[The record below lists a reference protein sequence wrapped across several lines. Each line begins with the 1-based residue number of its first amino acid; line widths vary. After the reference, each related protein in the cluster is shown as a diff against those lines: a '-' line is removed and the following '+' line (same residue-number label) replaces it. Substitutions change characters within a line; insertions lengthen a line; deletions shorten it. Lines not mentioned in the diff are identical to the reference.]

1 MYRNTSFN
9 VNYHILVGFTYNCPD
24 FMEARSNTRCNKDH
38 GRPPLYGIP
47 LFYDHLVKHEIAN
60 VSSIQECPLLCAEK
74 LKELWTKDRHESPGC
89 CEWRI
94 DNKCYW
100 SLDNAAELYIGY
112 DSLRSFNSDEPPE
125 GTRALLCTA
134 GLNFLVQFY
143 LIIQRTFYASYKTKN
158 TLYCNDL

>member
-1 MYRNTSFN
+1 
-9 VNYHILVGFTYNCPD
+9 
-24 FMEARSNTRCNKDH
+24 MEARSNTRCNKDH

-143 LIIQRTFYASYKTKN
+143 LIIQRTLISE
-158 TLYCNDL
+158 L

>member
-1 MYRNTSFN
+1 MDA
-9 VNYHILVGFTYNCPD
+9 H
-24 FMEARSNTRCNKDH
+24 SNTKCIKDH
-38 GRPPLYGIP
+38 GYPPVGGIIYFG
-47 LFYDHLVKHEIAN
+47 LEKYEIAN

-74 LKELWTKDRHESPGC
+74 LKNKWTKDRHESPGC
-89 CEWRI
+89 CEWSI

-112 DSLRSFNSDEPPE
+112 DSLRSFTSDEPPE

-143 LIIQRTFYASYKTKN
+143 LIIKRTFH
-158 TLYCNDL
+158 LPVLVV